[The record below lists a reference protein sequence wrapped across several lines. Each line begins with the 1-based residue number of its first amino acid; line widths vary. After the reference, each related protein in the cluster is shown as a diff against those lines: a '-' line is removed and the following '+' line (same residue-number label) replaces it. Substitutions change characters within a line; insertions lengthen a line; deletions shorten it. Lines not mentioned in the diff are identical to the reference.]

1 MKDLSLHLLDI
12 VQNSIRAN
20 AGRISARLSVIRGKE
35 NDDRLLMEI
44 ADNGC
49 GMSGELLKEVLSP
62 FTTTRTTRKI
72 GLGLPLLEQSAR
84 MSGGSMKVK
93 SEPGAGTH
101 VSADF
106 VISSIDRVPLGD
118 ISGVC
123 TLLIRSRPDIHWR
136 FEFTDGEA
144 ESVLDTEEI
153 RAVLKDVPIDN
164 NHVLEWIQNTLSEVI
179 ESIFGGVL
187 NEVSGRIDGHPR

>member
-12 VQNSIRAN
+12 VQNSIRAD
-20 AGRISARLSVIRGKE
+20 AGQISVGLSVIRSKKD
-35 NDDRLLMEI
+35 DDRLLMEI
-44 ADNGC
+44 TDNGC
-49 GMSGELLKEVLSP
+49 GMSGELLKEVLNP

-72 GLGLPLLEQSAR
+72 GLGLPLLDQSAR
-84 MSGGSMKVK
+84 MSGGSLKVK

-106 VISSIDRVPLGD
+106 LISSIDRVPLGD

-136 FEFTDGEA
+136 FGFADGEA

-153 RAVLKDVPIDN
+153 KTILKDVPIDD
-164 NHVLEWIQNTLSEVI
+164 NHVLEWIQNTLSEGI

-187 NEVSGRIDGHPR
+187 NEVSGRIDDHP